1 VKDLVHGTPVVN
13 WREASKDFVHL
24 QDADIPT
31 TKASDRVQVLL
42 GADYMHLMAATRSL
56 IGKEN
61 KPTAEL
67 CRLGWAFAGRVRKSG
82 SKNVLSGL
90 SYTIMMTE
98 NDRPRLSD
106 HLKKQRAQPAWKHL
120 TTIFRLISLLNL
132 QLISKMSENF
142 KNFMISS
149 LSIGNSKLLV

>member
-1 VKDLVHGTPVVN
+1 MISPIDGRTSYPLDAYTMKDLVHGTPVVN

-61 KPTAEL
+61 EPTA
-67 CRLGWAFAGRVRKSG
+67 
-82 SKNVLSGL
+82 
-90 SYTIMMTE
+90 
-98 NDRPRLSD
+98 
-106 HLKKQRAQPAWKHL
+106 
-120 TTIFRLISLLNL
+120 
-132 QLISKMSENF
+132 
-142 KNFMISS
+142 
-149 LSIGNSKLLV
+149 